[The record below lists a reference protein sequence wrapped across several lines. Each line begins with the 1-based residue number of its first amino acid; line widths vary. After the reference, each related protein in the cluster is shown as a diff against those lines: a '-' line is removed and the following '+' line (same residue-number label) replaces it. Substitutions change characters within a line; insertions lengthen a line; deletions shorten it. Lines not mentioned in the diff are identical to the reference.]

1 MSTLTSANSV
11 LYLAVAGVFP
21 VAQKIE
27 GYATDDAFAFEAV
40 QPAQAVMGVDG
51 RMSAGYTPFMSIQTI
66 SIQADSPSL
75 IVFEAYL
82 AAMKT
87 AREVFYCNGTLGIPS
102 TNRKYAMS
110 RGVLTQISPAP
121 TARTILQPR
130 TFQITWQDV
139 SPALV

>member
-1 MSTLTSANSV
+1 MSTLTSANSI
-11 LYLAVAGVFP
+11 LYLGVAGVFP

-27 GYATDDAFAFEAV
+27 GYATDDAFAFDTV

-51 RMSAGYTPFMSIQTI
+51 RMSAGYTPFLSIQTI

-82 AAMKT
+82 EAMKT
-87 AREVFYCNGTLGIPS
+87 AREVFYCNGTLNIPS
-102 TNRKYAMS
+102 TSRKYVMS
-110 RGVLTQISPAP
+110 KGVLTQISPAP
-121 TARTILQPR
+121 TARAILQPR
-130 TFQITWQDV
+130 TFQITWEDV

>member
-51 RMSAGYTPFMSIQTI
+51 RMSAGYTPFMSVQTI
-66 SIQADSPSL
+66 SIQADSPSMT
-75 IVFEAYL
+75 IFETWL
-82 AAMKT
+82 AAMKV
-87 AREVFYCNGTLGIPS
+87 AREVFYCSGTLAVPS
-102 TNRKYAMS
+102 TDRKYAMS

-121 TARTILQPR
+121 TARAILQPM
-130 TFQITWQDV
+130 TFQITWENV
-139 SPALV
+139 SPSLV

>member
-40 QPAQAVMGVDG
+40 QPAQVVMGVDG

>member
-1 MSTLTSANSV
+1 MSTITSANSV

-21 VAQKIE
+21 IAQKIE

-87 AREVFYCNGTLGIPS
+87 AREVFYCKGTLGIPS

-121 TARTILQPR
+121 TARTLLQPR

>member
-75 IVFEAYL
+75 RVFEAYL

-87 AREVFYCNGTLGIPS
+87 AREVFYCSGTLAVPS
-102 TNRKYAMS
+102 TDRKYAMS